1 MHQLVNL
8 PSNYSRK
15 RISFSSTA
23 SGFALVLA
31 LSMMSFLLLI
41 TLTIT
46 SLVRLEFLNSEICTA
61 QLLTKQ
67 NARLGVMVALGNLQR
82 YAALDQR
89 VTARADILG
98 PGQYAEQCRY
108 WTGVW
113 DASSGAV
120 ADPLWLVSGEQPD
133 PRVGPGD
140 RFIEMVPAGADSP
153 AVSVVPEAIGSSS
166 AEEGSFAYFVS
177 DESIKASVQGA
188 RDAVV
193 QFKKAKF
200 NNQRRATEYQVPF
213 GADLGVFID
222 GKEFHLDD
230 VNLAASLA
238 RVRSLEDLSL
248 LQDSN
253 GATLVNSSR
262 QLGEFFHHLA
272 PLSFG
277 VLENSLAGGLRT
289 NLSDR
294 TYRDNFLAND
304 ELMEFLQP
312 KTSGMLIDSGRINAR
327 KFSGKPVHSPRPLL
341 TEVVLYVGLFH
352 TQSDSNLRVR
362 YHAEAEFVNPYS
374 VPLQFPM
381 DQDSRYNRG
390 LVLYFENLPTLTV
403 SAPSAPTITENLNQ
417 FASYGVS
424 DPRRY
429 ISSWFDISSFSKRNQ
444 PELLPGETYRV
455 IEPNPRTQ
463 KRGLARDFG
472 LFGWSGA
479 SQPDDSENVTIRA
492 THSPRGVSIVAVP
505 YERSGDMRRRDPIFR
520 IDGLQFDDFEIIKKY
535 NSGPNPFSR
544 STSSSY
550 VREDYLFAYHFR
562 IKSDESAL
570 NSMRDVLTAV
580 DLRDSNINFSRQA
593 KDIEGREIELV
604 ELLDP
609 VYSDPS
615 YIIQDPVNLFSMLD
629 QSMDLTQRSHKDD
642 YRMMLL
648 YDVPQEE
655 VLSVGQLSNL
665 HLYRRQPRSIGNPWG
680 GDYNEAFDQYYF
692 SPKNVTDDGF
702 AYRGNVALL
711 GLIESPQIAS
721 TEDATDELIASAFNI
736 NSTSEIAWQAVLSS
750 PVLTPE
756 ALDENLR
763 GRADVSRPGSFFRLP
778 HYQATEDD
786 FFVSTSRLTE
796 PDNFF
801 KQGIRSLHGE
811 VGDAQIRELSGY
823 IVKAIEQRGEPFPNL
838 KTFVNSGI
846 LHNAIVS
853 VGTGDTSTTEINED
867 LMEFSN
873 LHLIQSDIMAK
884 LAPSAVVR
892 ADTFRI
898 RASGSVVNPAT
909 GKSSKPV
916 FCEAL
921 VQRLPQR
928 LGNADP
934 MQPANTVGSGR
945 RFQIIDFDWI
955 ELDV

>member
-1 MHQLVNL
+1 
-8 PSNYSRK
+8 
-15 RISFSSTA
+15 
-23 SGFALVLA
+23 
-31 LSMMSFLLLI
+31 MMSFLLLI
-41 TLTIT
+41 TLAIT
-46 SLVRLEFLNSEICTA
+46 SLVRLEFLTSGAGTA
-61 QLLTKQ
+61 HLLSKQ

-82 YAALDQR
+82 HAALDQR

-98 PGQYAEQCRY
+98 PGQYAEPCRY

-120 ADPLWLVSGEQPD
+120 AEPVWLVSGDDPD
-133 PRVGPGD
+133 PSVGPGE
-140 RFIEMVPAGADSP
+140 RLIELVPAGGASP
-153 AVSVVPEAIGSSS
+153 AVSVAQEVIGSLS
-166 AEEGSFAYFVS
+166 AEEGTFAYYVS
-177 DESIKASVQGA
+177 DESIKASIGGA
-188 RDAVV
+188 RKAVV
-193 QFKKAKF
+193 QFDNAEYK
-200 NNQRRATEYQVPF
+200 NQRRATEYQVPF
-213 GADLGVFID
+213 GADLEVLID
-222 GKEFHLDD
+222 GKEFDLDD
-230 VNLAASLA
+230 VELASSLA
-238 RVRSLEDLSL
+238 RVRTLEDLRL

-253 GATLVNSSR
+253 GATLVNNSR
-262 QLGEFFHHLA
+262 QLGELFHHLA

-277 VLENSLAGGLRT
+277 VLENPVTGGLRT

-294 TYRDNFLAND
+294 TYRDGFLAND
-304 ELMEFLQP
+304 GLMDFLEP
-312 KTSGMLIDSGRINAR
+312 KTSGMPIDSGRINAR
-327 KFSGKPVHSPRPLL
+327 QFSGKPVHSPRPLL

-352 TQSDSNLRVR
+352 TQSDSNLRIR

-390 LVLYFENLPTLTV
+390 LVLYFENLPTVTV

-424 DPRRY
+424 DPRRF
-429 ISSWFDISSFSKRNQ
+429 ISSWFDISSFNKRNQ

-455 IEPNPRTQ
+455 IEPNPSTQ

-472 LFGWSGA
+472 LFGWSGI
-479 SQPDDSENVTIRA
+479 SQPEAFENVSIRA

-520 IDGLQFDDFEIIKKY
+520 IDGLQFDDFQIIKKY

-550 VREDYLFAYHFR
+550 VQEDYLFAYHFR

-580 DLRDSNINFSRQA
+580 DLRDSNVNFSRQA
-593 KDIEGREIELV
+593 TDIEGSKIELAD
-604 ELLDP
+604 LLDP
-609 VYSDPS
+609 AYSDPS

-648 YDVPQEE
+648 YDVPQEA

-665 HLYRRQPRSIGNPWG
+665 HLYRRSPRSIGNPWG
-680 GDYNEAFDQYYF
+680 GDYNEAFDRYYF
-692 SPKNVTDDGF
+692 SPKKVSIDGL
-702 AYRGNVALL
+702 AYRENVALS
-711 GLIESPQIAS
+711 GLSESPLIAS
-721 TEDATDELIASAFNI
+721 ADDATDELIANAFNI

-763 GRADVSRPGSFFRLP
+763 GRADVTRPATFFRLP
-778 HYQATEDD
+778 HYQAGEEE
-786 FFVSTSRLTE
+786 FFVSTTRLSE

-801 KQGIRSLHGE
+801 KQGIRTLHGE
-811 VGDAQIRELSGY
+811 VGDAQIRELSGH
-823 IVKAIEQRGEPFPNL
+823 IVKALEQRGEPFPNL

-846 LHNAIVS
+846 LRNAIVS
-853 VGTGDTSTTEINED
+853 VGTGDTGTTEINED

-873 LHLIQSDIMAK
+873 LHLIQSDIMTK

-898 RASGSVVNPAT
+898 RASGSVVDPAT
-909 GKSSKPV
+909 GKSGNPV

-934 MQPANTVGSGR
+934 MQTANTVGSGR
-945 RFQIIDFDWI
+945 RFEVIDFDWI
-955 ELDV
+955 ESDV